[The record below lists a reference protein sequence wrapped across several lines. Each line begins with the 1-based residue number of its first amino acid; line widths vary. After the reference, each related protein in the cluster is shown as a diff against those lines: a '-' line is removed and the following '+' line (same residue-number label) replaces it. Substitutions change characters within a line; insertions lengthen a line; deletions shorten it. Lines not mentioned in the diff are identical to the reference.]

1 MSSEQHPDPGSMSD
15 DDLCDEI
22 METIRIAR
30 AKGKG
35 SWDRPRL
42 RAISDES
49 KKRGLFDGRPP
60 LDPAEFDNNDNE
72 EH

>member
-1 MSSEQHPDPGSMSD
+1 MSLEQHPDLGSMSD

-35 SWDRPRL
+35 SWDRQRL

-49 KKRGLFDGRPP
+49 KRRGLFDGRSP
-60 LDPAEFDNNDNE
+60 LVPAEFDNDNE

>member
-1 MSSEQHPDPGSMSD
+1 MSEQRLAPGSMSD

-30 AKGKG
+30 TKGKG

-49 KKRGLFDGRPP
+49 KKRGLFNGQPH
-60 LDPAEFDNNDNE
+60 LIPAEFDNDNE